1 MIDFIIKNSVSK
13 RELKIA
19 ELYSDLSKLS
29 KIENINI
36 QDFNGQNIISE
47 ELLTKLKEGER
58 KEVNNIYGTVY
69 SNDILRKNE
78 IIKKFLP
85 NKTTGKSNKPK
96 FADFFSGAGGL
107 GLGLENSGFQASF
120 ITDFNY
126 SALQSYYLNR
136 KLPLNRYY
144 LGDMKKIV
152 EEVEQFK
159 KNLSDVFLIS
169 GGPPCQGFSMANR
182 QPLIND
188 PRNEL
193 YKDFLLILNEIRPPF
208 FLLENVKGMAKK
220 RDEIEKDMKNILGD
234 DYNYCFL
241 ILNAKDYNIPQN
253 RERFF
258 IIGNRINVNP
268 NDIAYSIE
276 SKGNGTKYFLE
287 HALEGLPSIKAGTE
301 INQPL
306 LENED
311 IGFKIKKINSAQTS
325 YSSYINRGRK
335 QEYVFNHKSRYNN
348 DNDIE
353 IFSRLP
359 QGANSLHES
368 IKDIMKYKTRN
379 EIFKDKYY
387 RLIPNKISKTITSHM
402 KFDCH
407 MYIHPWQARGLSP
420 REAARIQT
428 FPDDYIF
435 MGRPNEW
442 YQQIGNAV
450 PVKLAEVIGK
460 EIIKYCR

>member
-1 MIDFIIKNSVSK
+1 MIDFILKNNASNKEAKV
-13 RELKIA
+13 A
-19 ELYSDLSKLS
+19 ELFSDLNRLFQ
-29 KIENINI
+29 IEKTSV
-36 QDFNGQNIISE
+36 QDFNEHNWVSE
-47 ELLTKLKEGER
+47 KLLNQLKEDKR
-58 KEVNNIYGTVY
+58 KEINDLYGTIY
-69 SNDILRKNE
+69 SNDDLKNNNVVT
-78 IIKKFLP
+78 KFLL
-85 NKTTGKSNKPK
+85 NKTGGRGRKPK

-107 GLGLENSGFQASF
+107 GLGLENSGFQPSF
-120 ITDFNY
+120 ITDYNY

-144 LGDMKKIV
+144 LGDMKNII
-152 EEVEQFK
+152 EDMGQFK

-182 QPLIND
+182 QPLLND

-193 YKDFLLILNEIRPPF
+193 YKDFLLILKEIRPPF
-208 FLLENVKGMAKK
+208 FLLENVRGMAKK
-220 RDEIEKDMKNILGD
+220 KAEIEEDMKNILGK
-234 DYNYCFL
+234 DYDYCFL

-268 NDIAYSIE
+268 NDLAYNIK
-276 SKGNGTKYFLE
+276 SKGNGTKYFLK
-287 HALEGLPSIKAGTE
+287 HALEGLPSIQAGTKF
-301 INQPL
+301 NQPL
-306 LENED
+306 LENENV
-311 IGFKIKKINSAQTS
+311 GFKIKKIDIAETS

-348 DNDIE
+348 ENDRE
-353 IFSRLP
+353 IFARLP
-359 QGANSLHES
+359 QGGNSLHES
-368 IKDIMKYKTRN
+368 IQDIMKYKTRN
-379 EIFKDKYY
+379 EIFTDKYY
-387 RLIPNKISKTITSHM
+387 RLIPNKVSKAITSHM
-402 KFDCH
+402 RFDCH

-460 EIIKYCR
+460 EIIKYYK